1 MKGLEGL
8 IICSCGHDI
17 GSHDALGCVAA
28 ELRACRCRLHF
39 RAVLD
44 AVIEE
49 EIAAA
54 RARWMGPPHGGA
66 SSPSPDGA

>member
-17 GSHDALGCVAA
+17 GSHDAAGCVAA
-28 ELRACRCRLHF
+28 ELKPCGCRLHS

-54 RARWMGPPHGGA
+54 RARWMGPAREGM
-66 SSPSPDGA
+66 PSPDVV